1 MKGEVVGITTAKFS
15 GNSSTGAS
23 IEGIGFAIPMDDVT
37 GMIQDLQT
45 HGYVTGA
52 YLGVMV
58 RDVDANAQYYGL
70 PAGAFVES
78 TTAGGAADKGGIKG
92 QDIITEIGSYKVTS
106 VSDLT
111 RVLRK
116 FEAGQTVTVKVYR
129 SGQMVD
135 CMVTLDEKPREEK
148 PAEQATTEPQTQP
161 QMPGGDSF
169 QDWFDFFQD
178 YFG

>member
-1 MKGEVVGITTAKFS
+1 M
-15 GNSSTGAS
+15 
-23 IEGIGFAIPMDDVT
+23 T

-78 TTAGGAADKGGIKG
+78 VTEGGAAERGGIKA
-92 QDIITEIGSYKVTS
+92 QDIITEIDSYKVTS

-129 SGQMVD
+129 SGQEKSCTLV
-135 CMVTLDEKPREEK
+135 LDEKPR
-148 PAEQATTEPQTQP
+148 AEQAVPQEQPQTQP
-161 QMPGGDSF
+161 QTPSGDSF
-169 QDWFDFFQD
+169 QDWYDFFRD